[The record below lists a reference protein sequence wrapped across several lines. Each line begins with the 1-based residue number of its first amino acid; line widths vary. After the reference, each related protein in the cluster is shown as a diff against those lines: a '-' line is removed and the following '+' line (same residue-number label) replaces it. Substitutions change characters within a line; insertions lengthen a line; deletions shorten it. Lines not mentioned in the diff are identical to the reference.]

1 MSLGLIHYSC
11 VSMLLVSALDLDSKT
26 DVQNAQVIQMTA
38 KKYEFSPAQVHVK
51 LGMKVQLK
59 ITAIDRDHG
68 FTIVHDPVGDDS
80 FPHPGLVFTS
90 TPGSDGWRLKKRK
103 ETMIEFVARAPG
115 TYNFNCSLVCGL
127 HHGRMK
133 GQLIVDP

>member
-59 ITAIDRDHG
+59 ILAIDRDHG
-68 FTIVHDPVGDDS
+68 FTIVRDPASDDS
-80 FPHPGLVFTS
+80 SPRPGLAFTLA
-90 TPGSDGWRLKKRK
+90 GDSDDWRLKRGK
-103 ETMIEFVARAPG
+103 ETLIEFVARVPG
-115 TYNFNCSLVCGL
+115 TYGFSCSLVCGL